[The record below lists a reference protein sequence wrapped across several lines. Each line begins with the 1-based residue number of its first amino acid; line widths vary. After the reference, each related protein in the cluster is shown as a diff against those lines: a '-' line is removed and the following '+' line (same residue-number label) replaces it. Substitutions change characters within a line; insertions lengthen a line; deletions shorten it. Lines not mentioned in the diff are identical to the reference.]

1 MAAYQLD
8 ANPQWIKIAS
18 FTHATV
24 EAVAATSGT
33 VTCDPLQLKGASKLL
48 IHECLVK
55 VRTVFDGAGTVLFDV
70 GKSGSLERYAKDVD
84 GKTATG
90 DFLGSG
96 TTSVKPANQEAVG
109 VIPLITITSGSGNL
123 STFTTGEC
131 DVYLLVSAMP

>member
-18 FTHATV
+18 FTA
-24 EAVAATSGT
+24 ASISVAATT
-33 VTCDPLQLKGASKLL
+33 QTITCDPVQSKGGGRLL
-48 IHECLVK
+48 VHECLVK

-70 GKSGSLERYAKDVD
+70 GKSGALERYAKDVD

-96 TTSVKPANQEAVG
+96 TTSVKPANPEANG
-109 VIPLITITSGSGNL
+109 VIPVITITSGSGNI
-123 STFTTGEC
+123 STWTTGEA